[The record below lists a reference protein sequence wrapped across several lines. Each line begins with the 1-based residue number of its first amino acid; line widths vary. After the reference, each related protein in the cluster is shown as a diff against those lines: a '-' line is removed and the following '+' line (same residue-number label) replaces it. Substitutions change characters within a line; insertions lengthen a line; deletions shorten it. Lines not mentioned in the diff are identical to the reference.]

1 MDGETQTGLE
11 REVVRRQR
19 SHQVCSMAGIDAL
32 RTYWG
37 QEARMFAAGHAYL
50 GTPTTRLLRRSLGH

>member
-1 MDGETQTGLE
+1 MDGKAQTGLE

-19 SHQVCSMAGIDAL
+19 PHQACSMAGIDAL

-37 QEARMFAAGHAYL
+37 QEARKFAAGHTSF
-50 GTPTTRLLRRSLGH
+50 GERLLRGL